1 MTAGGAGAPRPGAWM
16 IVPAS
21 PERFDGVRDFASHLA
36 AALAP
41 AGPVATFT
49 TAGDAAPAPGTT
61 VLPGWRALDAHRAA
75 PRVAYVHYVPQAW
88 LRRDLPALLSRLRQ
102 ARSAGARVVFIVHE
116 YQVDPGPSPRRAAAR
131 VVFRRM
137 ARAFA
142 ARADALVTTH
152 GFVADL
158 ARADGLD
165 RLCEIA
171 TIPAGSNI
179 PEPEP
184 SIADTSANRIV
195 MFGQPS
201 GMRPSMVGAA
211 ARLAARRGARLVWIC
226 RRGGEANAWMGE
238 HGLPQAAIDVAAGL
252 DAAAVSRQLAGASMG
267 FAPILDGVSTRRTT
281 VAALL
286 QHGLPVAGS
295 DGRTTDPLL
304 RDSGAFALVPASD
317 AAAGEAAATID
328 ALLSDS
334 AHRARMAVRAR
345 ALFDAHLSWPRIA
358 DQYLRL
364 GGGH

>member
-1 MTAGGAGAPRPGAWM
+1 VTAQRAGGSRPGAWM

-21 PERFDGVRDFASHLA
+21 SERFDGVRDFASHLA

-41 AGPVATFT
+41 AGGVVSFT
-49 TAGDAAPAPGTT
+49 TADDAAPAPGTA
-61 VLPGWRALDAHRAA
+61 VLQGWRALDPRAA
-75 PRVAYVHYVPQAW
+75 PRVAYVNYVPQAW
-88 LRRDLPALLSRLRQ
+88 LRRDLPALLSRLRR
-102 ARSAGARVVFIVHE
+102 AREGGVKVVFIVHE
-116 YQVDPGPSPRRAAAR
+116 YQVDPAPSPKRAAAR
-131 VVFRRM
+131 LVFRRM

-165 RLCEIA
+165 RLCDIA

-184 SIADTSANRIV
+184 SVRATPADRIV

-211 ARLAARRGARLVWIC
+211 ARLAERGGVRLVWIC
-226 RRGGEANAWMGE
+226 RRGGEAAAWMRE

-252 DAAAVSRQLAGASMG
+252 DAAAVSRELAGAAIG

-281 VAALL
+281 VAAML
-286 QHGLPVAGS
+286 QHGLPVVGS

-304 RDSGAFALVPASD
+304 RDSGAFALVPAAD
-317 AAAGEAAATID
+317 AAAADAAAAID
-328 ALLSDS
+328 ALLADS
-334 AHRARMAVRAR
+334 ARRARMAGRAR

-358 DQYLRL
+358 GEYLRL
-364 GGGH
+364 GGGS

>member
-1 MTAGGAGAPRPGAWM
+1 MIAEGAGGARPGAWM

-36 AALAP
+36 VALAP
-41 AGPVATFT
+41 AGGVASFT

-61 VLPGWRALDAHRAA
+61 VLAGWRALHAERAV
-75 PRVAYVHYVPQAW
+75 PRVAYVNYVPQAW
-88 LRRDLPALLSRLRQ
+88 LRGDLPALLSRLRQ
-102 ARSAGARVVFIVHE
+102 ARATGARVVFIVHE
-116 YQVDPGPSPRRAAAR
+116 YQVDPVPSLKRTAAR
-131 VVFRRM
+131 MLFRRM

-171 TIPAGSNI
+171 TIPAGSNL

-184 SIADTSANRIV
+184 SMADTSADRIV

-201 GMRPSMVGAA
+201 GMRPSMVDAA
-211 ARLAARRGARLVWIC
+211 ARLGERRGARLVWIC
-226 RRGGEANAWMGE
+226 RRGGEAKAWME
-238 HGLPQAAIDVAAGL
+238 AHGLPQEAIDVAAGL
-252 DAAAVSRQLAGASMG
+252 DAAAVSRELAGASIG

-295 DGRTTDPLL
+295 DGRATDPLL

-317 AAAGEAAATID
+317 AAASDAAAAID

-334 AHRARMAVRAR
+334 VRRARMAGRAR

-358 DQYLRL
+358 DRYLRL
-364 GGGH
+364 DGDR

>member
-1 MTAGGAGAPRPGAWM
+1 MTAGGAGGPRPGAWM

-21 PERFDGVRDFASHLA
+21 PERFDGVRDFAAHLA

-41 AGPVATFT
+41 AQDVASYT
-49 TAGDAAPAPGTT
+49 TAGDCAPAPATT
-61 VLPGWRALDAHRAA
+61 VLSGWDALDARRAA

-88 LRRDLPALLSRLRQ
+88 VRRDLPALLSRLRR
-102 ARSAGARVVFIVHE
+102 ARAAGARVVFIVHE
-116 YQVDPGPSPRRAAAR
+116 YQVDPAASLKRAAAR
-131 VVFRRM
+131 VLFRRM

-152 GFVADL
+152 GFVAGL

-171 TIPAGSNI
+171 TIPAGSNL

-184 SIADTSANRIV
+184 HRPAASADRIV

-211 ARLAARRGARLVWIC
+211 ARLAERRGARLVWVC
-226 RRGGEANAWMGE
+226 RRAGEATAWITE
-238 HGLPQAAIDVAAGL
+238 HGLPRTSIDLAAGL
-252 DAAAVSRQLAGASMG
+252 DAAAVSRELARAAVG

-281 VAALL
+281 VAAML

-295 DGRTTDPLL
+295 DGRATDPVL

-317 AAAGEAAATID
+317 ASAADAAAAID
-328 ALLSDS
+328 ALLADG
-334 AHRARMAVRAR
+334 ARRARMAGLAR

-358 DQYLRL
+358 GEYLRL
-364 GGGH
+364 GGRD